1 VQLLSNQSGG
11 LLQLKEGTLYP
22 ILYRLEE
29 QGLLQSTWEV
39 RGRGVPRRYYRLVE
53 AGRLTLQERA
63 AEWKQLTSVMYEL
76 LKGVGS
82 DHEGSD

>member
-1 VQLLSNQSGG
+1 MGAAMQDSENPVSSRFTDIPALPVTDSG
-11 LLQLKEGTLYP
+11 
-22 ILYRLEE
+22 
-29 QGLLQSTWEV
+29 TWEV
-39 RGRGVPRRYYRLVE
+39 RDRGVPRRYYRLVE
-53 AGRLTLQERA
+53 VGRLTLQERA